1 MGDYIT
7 LSKDFSTYKYSFQT
21 YTNKKMTK
29 FYQLAVAEFPINN

>member
-21 YTNKKMTK
+21 YANQ